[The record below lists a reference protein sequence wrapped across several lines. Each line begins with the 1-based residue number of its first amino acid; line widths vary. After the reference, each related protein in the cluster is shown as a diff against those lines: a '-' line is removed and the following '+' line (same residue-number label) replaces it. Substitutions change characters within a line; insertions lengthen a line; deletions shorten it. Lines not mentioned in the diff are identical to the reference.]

1 MRYFVHDTPR
11 HVRQDSVGMS
21 NEERMA
27 YSAAHSTSMFFRQN
41 TMFFLLHIFKHSK
54 MDGHSFWNFQSK
66 GPGDVCRLF
75 NGFIDILDISL
86 LPPGILV
93 PGGTRQIVQ
102 AAKGREF
109 LCGCAWNTTN
119 SRTGFAFKIRMFL
132 AAPPPKK
139 IYIYIYSLDP
149 PPKKNDL
156 VDVAKMMFFFFFF
169 SFDIKRCWALT
180 KPSPCLESRD
190 PLSGEP
196 TKSFRNIGKLRR
208 DLTFVRVSQE
218 NMGRNWG
225 VLLGTK
231 WGYIQF

>member
-132 AAPPPKK
+132 AAPPPQKN
-139 IYIYIYSLDP
+139 IYIYI
-149 PPKKNDL
+149 
-156 VDVAKMMFFFFFF
+156 
-169 SFDIKRCWALT
+169 
-180 KPSPCLESRD
+180 
-190 PLSGEP
+190 
-196 TKSFRNIGKLRR
+196 
-208 DLTFVRVSQE
+208 
-218 NMGRNWG
+218 
-225 VLLGTK
+225 
-231 WGYIQF
+231 

>member
-11 HVRQDSVGMS
+11 HVRQDSVGMYD
-21 NEERMA
+21 EERMA
-27 YSAAHSTSMFFRQN
+27 YSAAHSTSTFFRQN
-41 TMFFLLHIFKHSK
+41 TIKQLYRYMFFSLQIFKHSR

-109 LCGCAWNTTN
+109 LCGCAWNTTD

-132 AAPPPKK
+132 APRPPKK
-139 IYIYIYSLDP
+139 QYIYSL
-149 PPKKNDL
+149 
-156 VDVAKMMFFFFFF
+156 
-169 SFDIKRCWALT
+169 C
-180 KPSPCLESRD
+180 
-190 PLSGEP
+190 
-196 TKSFRNIGKLRR
+196 
-208 DLTFVRVSQE
+208 
-218 NMGRNWG
+218 
-225 VLLGTK
+225 
-231 WGYIQF
+231 

>member
-1 MRYFVHDTPR
+1 M
-11 HVRQDSVGMS
+11 
-21 NEERMA
+21 
-27 YSAAHSTSMFFRQN
+27 
-41 TMFFLLHIFKHSK
+41 LHIFRHSR
-54 MDGHSFWNFQSK
+54 MDGNSFGIFNQKDLEMFAGSSTDLLTFLTYLCYLLASWYLEVPVRSSRQRKEESSFVAAHGTQQTRGLDLPSK
-66 GPGDVCRLF
+66 SGL
-75 NGFIDILDISL
+75 
-86 LPPGILV
+86 
-93 PGGTRQIVQ
+93 
-102 AAKGREF
+102 
-109 LCGCAWNTTN
+109 
-119 SRTGFAFKIRMFL
+119 FL
-132 AAPPPKK
+132 AAPPQK
-139 IYIYIYSLDP
+139 IYIVWH
-149 PPKKNDL
+149 PPKIDL
-156 VDVAKMMFFFFFF
+156 VDVANNDDLFFF